1 MEVESQ
7 EAQDMDKLLAEVAKL
22 HRRSLAKV
30 AETYGQEIQQLRA
43 ESAASHSALVMEK
56 GSVQPI
62 PGIMREEGVKV
73 TEKGD
78 HIHLFSEPHLAQA
91 LHEGPAQQVPG
102 FVEED
107 GKSNVPLHPLGIVP
121 SPPRLEE
128 AEKGDGIRVSW
139 KSQSAL
145 VSEEGFDQHILG
157 GVREEGR
164 KIAERH
170 RHDTYPRPP
179 PLVAVEKGDQVR
191 LSSKASLR
199 SARTKLKEQDR
210 SPSLRRQS
218 YISVSSKDSPALSRR
233 PSAWHDASS
242 DVFASL
248 QHSAFSALNEAASSQ
263 PKLLPL
269 WIQAK
274 EIGDQSPRT
283 PHSVLTQRRTTKSF
297 KMSEIL
303 EKATVDNRS
312 IIMKRL
318 NRFVAQPSAP
328 KRVGYEAFGLFL
340 IFFDMIW
347 LPLQAFEPPA
357 SLLIDIQGWTSIL
370 YWSLDIPCSFF
381 VGFVVPSQ
389 GIVETRLPKIAKNY
403 VRSWFAFDI
412 LVVFVDWVLTVL
424 SVSGDVEVFAEAGFM
439 RMGKAIRLLKLLRLL
454 RMVKAQKALAD
465 LTEKIQSES
474 AVIIIGI
481 VKQLFL
487 ILFFNHVLACSW
499 FAIGSLD
506 PQRQDT
512 WVKEYELVGKSMLYQ
527 YFTSLHWSLTQFTPA
542 SMEVFPANDME
553 RTFTVI
559 VILLAMCIFSSFIST
574 ITNAVAQLRNI
585 NSGRHEQLSKL
596 RRYFLENKVS
606 VPLMACIWS
615 CLHQSAASATKRR
628 RVHEEDIAPVLQ
640 SLPAA
645 LRLELA
651 EQVYASTLAFHP
663 FFKHYGT
670 YRAPQLNKICSQV
683 HAMSLNVSAEL
694 FTVETPAENMFF
706 LVDGSMAYRRQNQ
719 AGNDE
724 APENATSMNSI
735 SWAAEAVMWVNW
747 KHAGSLTAMSDCEL
761 VRLHADTI
769 QTTLVKGETDFRDV
783 LRYARAFAK
792 YVERYPDKASDLCE
806 DPSLFRQLA
815 WIAFER
821 PENEAQQEASPRL
834 SSRRSTEVDIDEATQ
849 ELLQQAALRRKLEGE
864 FFYDSSSSASGSS
877 SSSEAFDSGP
887 DSPR

>member
-1 MEVESQ
+1 MQPDTLLDLQAVQHIDE
-7 EAQDMDKLLAEVAKL
+7 LLAEVANF
-22 HRRSLAKV
+22 HRQALAKV
-30 AETYGQEIQQLRA
+30 AESYCQEIQQLKA
-43 ESAASHSALVMEK
+43 ESVESQSAQALKEAY
-56 GSVQPI
+56 GHQI
-62 PGIMREEGVKV
+62 PGIVQEEHTKV
-73 TEKGD
+73 
-78 HIHLFSEPHLAQA
+78 IIPR
-91 LHEGPAQQVPG
+91 
-102 FVEED
+102 
-107 GKSNVPLHPLGIVP
+107 PLDVVP
-121 SPPRLEE
+121 S
-128 AEKGDGIRVSW
+128 S
-139 KSQSAL
+139 
-145 VSEEGFDQHILG
+145 
-157 GVREEGR
+157 
-164 KIAERH
+164 
-170 RHDTYPRPP
+170 P
-179 PLVAVEKGDQVR
+179 PLLEPAPYESDNKC
-191 LSSKASLR
+191 L
-199 SARTKLKEQDR
+199 
-210 SPSLRRQS
+210 PSNTRPRMT
-218 YISVSSKDSPALSRR
+218 RR
-233 PSAWHDASS
+233 PSLSSTVSMSSQGSSNQATGRRARPGVQSEIFAGQSASQTS
-242 DVFASL
+242 ASAL
-248 QHSAFSALNEAASSQ
+248 TALNEATAWE
-263 PKLLPL
+263 PELLPL
-269 WIQAK
+269 WRHVK
-274 EIGDQSPRT
+274 SIGDMSPKNLWASTSRA
-283 PHSVLTQRRTTKSF
+283 RRASPSATAISRFSFFFQEPKS
-297 KMSEIL
+297 KTSHIL
-303 EKATVDNRS
+303 
-312 IIMKRL
+312 KRL
-318 NRFVAQPSAP
+318 NAFVVQPSSP
-328 KRVGYEAFGLFL
+328 KRIVWEVFGLCL
-340 IFFDMIW
+340 IFFDMFW

-357 SLLIDIQGWTSIL
+357 SLPTDMQGWASIL
-370 YWSLDIPCSFF
+370 YWTFDIPCSFF

-389 GIVETRLPKIAKNY
+389 GIVETRLQKIIKNY
-403 VRSWFAFDI
+403 VRGWLAFDV
-412 LVVFVDWVLTVL
+412 LVVAVDWVLTGL
-424 SVSGDVEVFAEAGFM
+424 SLFGDVDVFAGADYV

>member
-1 MEVESQ
+1 MQPDTLLDLQAVQHIDE
-7 EAQDMDKLLAEVAKL
+7 LLAEVANF
-22 HRRSLAKV
+22 HRQALAKV
-30 AETYGQEIQQLRA
+30 AESYCQEIQQLKA
-43 ESAASHSALVMEK
+43 ESVESQSAQALKEAY
-56 GSVQPI
+56 GHQI
-62 PGIMREEGVKV
+62 PGIVQEEHEKMIIPRPLDILPSSPPLS
-73 TEKGD
+73 EAAPDKGD
-78 HIHLFSEPHLAQA
+78 NTCLSSNTSARMAHRNSLSSTVSISSRSSTRRARPDVQA
-91 LHEGPAQQVPG
+91 EIFAG
-102 FVEED
+102 
-107 GKSNVPLHPLGIVP
+107 
-121 SPPRLEE
+121 
-128 AEKGDGIRVSW
+128 
-139 KSQSAL
+139 QSA
-145 VSEEGFDQHILG
+145 SQ
-157 GVREEGR
+157 
-164 KIAERH
+164 K
-170 RHDTYPRPP
+170 
-179 PLVAVEKGDQVR
+179 
-191 LSSKASLR
+191 
-199 SARTKLKEQDR
+199 SALT
-210 SPSLRRQS
+210 
-218 YISVSSKDSPALSRR
+218 
-233 PSAWHDASS
+233 
-242 DVFASL
+242 
-248 QHSAFSALNEAASSQ
+248 ALNEATASE
-263 PKLLPL
+263 PELLPL
-269 WIQAK
+269 WRHVK
-274 EIGDQSPRT
+274 SIGDMSPRT
-283 PHSVLTQRRTTKSF
+283 PRASTSRARASATAMTQFSQFFNEPPKGKT
-297 KMSEIL
+297 
-303 EKATVDNRS
+303 DC
-312 IIMKRL
+312 IIKRL
-318 NRFVAQPSAP
+318 NAFVALPSSP
-328 KRVGYEAFGLFL
+328 KRIIYEVFGLFL

-357 SLLIDIQGWTSIL
+357 SLPTDMQGWASIL
-370 YWSLDIPCSFF
+370 YWTFDIPCSFF

-389 GIVETRLPKIAKNY
+389 GIVETRLQKIIKNY
-403 VRSWFAFDI
+403 VRGWLAFDV
-412 LVVFVDWVLTVL
+412 LVVAVDWVLTGL
-424 SVSGDVEVFAEAGFM
+424 SLFGDVDVFAGADYV